1 MISFSRPPIAWLEDI
16 PSFVDGDKNIDRATV
31 EAFGDEWTRF
41 DSFSDGEI
49 DFVASEYFDILPAE
63 KLKHFKNAIDV
74 GCGSGRWT
82 RFIAKH
88 VDFVDA
94 VDPSEA
100 CLVARRNTADLQNV
114 RISQASVNAL
124 PFADG
129 TFDLAI
135 CLGVLHHVPN
145 TQEALTS
152 LCKKISFGGTLLLY
166 LYYDL
171 SNRSVLYRLLHRASE
186 IPRKIVAR
194 LPHNLKNLSCDLLAM
209 FVYVPLIGLAK
220 LTNALSKNLG
230 QRMPLHY
237 YTNKS
242 WNIIRNDS
250 RDRFGTP
257 LEQRFSQIEIENM
270 LHTAGMSNVHFSS
283 NAPFWHCT
291 AVKS

>member
-1 MISFSRPPIAWLEDI
+1 MISFSRPPVHWLEDI
-16 PSFVDGDKNIDRATV
+16 PSFVDGDKNIDHATV

-41 DSFSDGEI
+41 DSFSDQEI
-49 DFVASEYFDILPAE
+49 DTVAAEYFDILPAE
-63 KLKHFKNAIDV
+63 KLREFKHAIDV

-82 RFIAKH
+82 RFIAKQ
-88 VDFVDA
+88 VSSVEA

-100 CLVARRNTADLQNV
+100 CLVARRNTADLANV
-114 RISQASVNAL
+114 RVSQASVNAL
-124 PFADG
+124 PFADEA
-129 TFDLAI
+129 FDLAI

-171 SNRSVLYRLLHRASE
+171 SNRSMPYRLLHRASE
-186 IPRKIVAR
+186 IPRKIVAH
-194 LPHNLKNLSCDLLAM
+194 LPHKLKNLSCDLLA
-209 FVYVPLIGLAK
+209 FCVYLPLIGMAK
-220 LTNALSKNLG
+220 LTTAVSPNLG
-230 QRMPLHY
+230 PRMPLSY

-242 WNIIRNDS
+242 WNIIRNDA

-270 LHTAGMSNVHFSS
+270 LHTAGMSNVRFSN

-291 AVKS
+291 AIKS